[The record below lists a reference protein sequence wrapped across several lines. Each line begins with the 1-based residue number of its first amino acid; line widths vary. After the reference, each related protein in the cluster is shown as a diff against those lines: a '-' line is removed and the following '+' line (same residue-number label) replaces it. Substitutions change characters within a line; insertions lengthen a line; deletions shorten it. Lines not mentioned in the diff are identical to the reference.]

1 MDEKWT
7 WHNLLF
13 EIQLFS
19 IQRTMSIAELFSW
32 AYFKWKSAIIC
43 KQFSFKS
50 HKQTVLFWI
59 PVTNSA

>member
-32 AYFKWKSAIIC
+32 VYFKWKSTIIC
-43 KQFSFKS
+43 
-50 HKQTVLFWI
+50 
-59 PVTNSA
+59 